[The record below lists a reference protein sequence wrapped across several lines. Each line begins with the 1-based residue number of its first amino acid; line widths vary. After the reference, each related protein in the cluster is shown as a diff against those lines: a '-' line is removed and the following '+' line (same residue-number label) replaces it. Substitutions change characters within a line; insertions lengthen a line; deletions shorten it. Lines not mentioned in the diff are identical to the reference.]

1 MTPIELTPDDA
12 AALDV
17 IQKAIPGWS
26 NRIHQ
31 GFFKMLLAEPSV
43 HDILMLGVYHGR
55 DIAIILDL
63 ARRYRPDRKLTV
75 WGVDKFSDT
84 PCADWPKE
92 RTGLSWRAAG
102 FGEPPA
108 DGQEIADKLKVMF
121 PPANREIRFTI
132 NRADD
137 AEFIAHRGNGDFPP
151 HFDAAYLDTAHDYHT
166 VKRQCLTV
174 PKICRP
180 GAIICGD
187 DYSDGGEHGTWGVV
201 KAVTEVFPD
210 HKLFGHW
217 IWVAEPTK

>member
-12 AALDV
+12 AALGV

-31 GFFKMLLAEPSV
+31 GFFKMLLAEPTV
-43 HDILMLGVYHGR
+43 RDILMLGVYRGR

-63 ARRYRPDRKLTV
+63 HARYHPGRPLNLV
-75 WGVDKFSDT
+75 GVDKFSDT
-84 PCADWPKE
+84 PCADWPVEKN
-92 RTGLSWRAAG
+92 GLNWQAAG
-102 FGEPPA
+102 FGPPPSKEQAEHNTANHDPAATVRLIQSDDA
-108 DGQEIADKLKVMF
+108 DFIADTN
-121 PPANREIRFTI
+121 PGA
-132 NRADD
+132 
-137 AEFIAHRGNGDFPP
+137 
-151 HFDAAYLDTAHDYHT
+151 FDVVYLDTAHDYESL
-166 VKRQCLTV
+166 KRQCLTV
-174 PKICRP
+174 PRICRP

-187 DYSDGGEHGTWGVV
+187 DYSNEGTWGVQ